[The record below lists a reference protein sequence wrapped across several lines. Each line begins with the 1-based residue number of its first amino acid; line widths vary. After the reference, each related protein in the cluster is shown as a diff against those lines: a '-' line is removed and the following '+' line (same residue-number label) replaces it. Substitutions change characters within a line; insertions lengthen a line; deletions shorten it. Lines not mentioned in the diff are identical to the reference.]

1 MSAIIKQAKRQYQF
15 ALGIELLV
23 LLVIFSV
30 LIALQWN
37 IAVSFVLGAI
47 SVFIPHCFFAA
58 SVFFTE
64 RQYANKL
71 SAFYRGEVIKF
82 VFTIILIIVA
92 FKLFLS
98 MNFIAFFAG
107 YFLGLVLNNL
117 LPFLISKYVRI

>member
-23 LLVIFSV
+23 LLVIFSI

-47 SVFIPHCFFAA
+47 SVFIPHCFFVAF
-58 SVFFTE
+58 VFFTKQ
-64 RQYANKL
+64 RYTNKL
-71 SAFYRGEVIKF
+71 GAFYRGELIKF
-82 VFTIILIIVA
+82 VFTIILIIIA

-98 MNFIAFFAG
+98 INFVAFFAG
-107 YFLGLVLNNL
+107 YLLGLVLNNL